1 MVVVGPPSGYVGP
14 VLDQLG
20 AILGAMLARLR
31 AMLAHL
37 VAMLAHL
44 GGMLAH
50 LGAMWAQAC
59 GPCWAIWGLCW
70 ASLRPF
76 WGVCWAMLTHLDP
89 QDRKNGICFYISPM
103 ERRECHTAVPWPR
116 GLGPWPY
123 RATPPV
129 TDPKRLWAWRA
140 GGRQHRHVNTD
151 VKRFFTRWRPSKH
164 QNNDR

>member
-1 MVVVGPPSGYVGP
+1 
-14 VLDQLG
+14 
-20 AILGAMLARLR
+20 
-31 AMLAHL
+31 
-37 VAMLAHL
+37 
-44 GGMLAH
+44 MLAH

-151 VKRFFTRWRPSKH
+151 VKRFFLQGGDPPNTKTTTGEIIASWKEKSSCQGSKRAASPH
-164 QNNDR
+164 SNSRALKDGTGFRATAGTA